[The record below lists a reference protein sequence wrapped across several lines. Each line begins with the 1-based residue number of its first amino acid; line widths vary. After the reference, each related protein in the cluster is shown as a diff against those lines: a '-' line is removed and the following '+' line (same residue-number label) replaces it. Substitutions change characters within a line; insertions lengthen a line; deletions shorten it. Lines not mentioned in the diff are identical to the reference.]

1 MTDDVVEEIAH
12 AVAYRAVVDYQ
23 DAKASLEKNPKN
35 TTALKLFNE
44 TVLFFQSSWCEELT
58 GMDGRRLMKA
68 ADTQAAKR
76 VYKKARHGICDLV

>member
-12 AVAYRAVVDYQ
+12 AVAHRAVVDYQ
-23 DAKASLEKNPKN
+23 DAKALLEKNPKN

-44 TVLFFQSSWCEELT
+44 TVLFFKSSWCEELT

-68 ADTQAAKR
+68 ADEQEAKR
-76 VYKKARHGICDLV
+76 VYKNAKHGACDLV